1 MQPDTH
7 PSNHPARGH
16 PSAPTERPGGS
27 KPGIKGVTLPGHH
40 CPQGHYAPGRGPPV
54 AGWAVARPRRFRKV
68 KRAAGVDK
76 PPEPR
81 PSGPGRRLPVGP
93 SAKAH
98 GKDPSPLVFRQ
109 ETTCEAGAHPT
120 NFSRIHCHPP
130 SAHLSGPPPRR
141 RDLQPPPQVTAPAA
155 GRRTATAHSP
165 RLAAGT
171 IFRVGG

>member
-1 MQPDTH
+1 VQPDTH
-7 PSNHPARGH
+7 PSNQPARGH

-98 GKDPSPLVFRQ
+98 GKDPSPLQSFGRRQ
-109 ETTCEAGAHPT
+109 PVRPAPTPPTSPGSTAIHPAPTCQDPRHAAAT
-120 NFSRIHCHPP
+120 S
-130 SAHLSGPPPRR
+130 SLPRR
-141 RDLQPPPQVTAPAA
+141 
-155 GRRTATAHSP
+155 
-165 RLAAGT
+165 
-171 IFRVGG
+171 